1 MTPPQQREEEG
12 SIAGS
17 EDRAVR
23 ESFAIPEARD
33 RCGLCCFHRQL
44 RFPMPT
50 IRLTAY
56 PITERHRYG
65 VCISLGLGQQN
76 PSRDEE
82 IKTVADCEA
91 ALDRFAAEI
100 TATGKPWQVSVLF
113 LKKSGRKPAGF
124 DKAEAQNRLRRD
136 VNPELAPRRA

>member
-1 MTPPQQREEEG
+1 
-12 SIAGS
+12 
-17 EDRAVR
+17 
-23 ESFAIPEARD
+23 
-33 RCGLCCFHRQL
+33 
-44 RFPMPT
+44 MPT

-91 ALDRFAAEI
+91 ALDRFAAEM
-100 TATGKPWQVSVLF
+100 TATGKPWQVSLLF

-136 VNPELAPRRA
+136 VNLELAPRRA